1 LYGRNWDSYYYN
13 GWQYNTNVYSNH
25 RTYEPK
31 NNNNTNN
38 IKSKPESKDISIAFN
53 FLYHIGSSVYVGCA
67 ATTVTNLVLP
77 RMRGMAGA
85 FFILTLSMIGLALG
99 PYTLGRLADF
109 FESQALSAG
118 DAMQTAMGLILFILI
133 IPSFTL
139 FMAAK
144 NLKEDEESVIE
155 RARALGE
162 DI

>member
-1 LYGRNWDSYYYN
+1 MIFS
-13 GWQYNTNVYSNH
+13 
-25 RTYEPK
+25 
-31 NNNNTNN
+31 
-38 IKSKPESKDISIAFN
+38 ESKDISIAFN
-53 FLYHIGSSVYVGCA
+53 FLYHIGSSVYVGWA